1 MGHKHDVLGFFRSTK
16 SLLYSKDRHDSASKV
31 ASSKWR
37 EPFLGLGFSVEG
49 GPIRNPTFE
58 HLGGGLDYNSIPLLA
73 SIISN
78 SRFS

>member
-37 EPFLGLGFSVEG
+37 EPFLGLGF
-49 GPIRNPTFE
+49 
-58 HLGGGLDYNSIPLLA
+58 
-73 SIISN
+73 
-78 SRFS
+78 